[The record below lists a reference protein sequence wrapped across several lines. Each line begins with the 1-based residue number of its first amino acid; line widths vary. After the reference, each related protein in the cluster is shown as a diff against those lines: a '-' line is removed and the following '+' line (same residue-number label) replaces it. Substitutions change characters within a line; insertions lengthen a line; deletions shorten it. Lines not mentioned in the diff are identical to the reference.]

1 MAVTVLIRDL
11 EKEEIITY
19 KFGYYNLLDFLEYIY
34 SRELR
39 YKILK
44 IIKREE

>member
-1 MAVTVLIRDL
+1 MTVTILIKDL
-11 EKEEIITY
+11 EKEETITY
-19 KFGYYNLLDFLEYIY
+19 KFSYYNLLGFLEYIY

-44 IIKREE
+44 IEKD